1 MCIAEGEGS
10 RFSALLNSGLFE
22 FQIFTNLA
30 TKSGYIKLTEICLYF
45 CPYRKTLI
53 LIGLN
58 AFPAY
63 LSGTG
68 KYSDTTYQD
77 CPASEGN
84 QTGRFSESR
93 HNRDMVRYGLSRLLF
108 S

>member
-45 CPYRKTLI
+45 CPYRKTPI

-58 AFPAY
+58 AFPGI
-63 LSGTG
+63 SFRTG
-68 KYSDTTYQD
+68 KYSGHYI
-77 CPASEGN
+77 
-84 QTGRFSESR
+84 
-93 HNRDMVRYGLSRLLF
+93 SRLSGFRRKSNRPILRKP

>member
-45 CPYRKTLI
+45 CPYRKTPISTKSNTLPGI
-53 LIGLN
+53 S
-58 AFPAY
+58 FR
-63 LSGTG
+63 TG
-68 KYSDTTYQD
+68 KYSGHYI
-77 CPASEGN
+77 
-84 QTGRFSESR
+84 
-93 HNRDMVRYGLSRLLF
+93 SRLSGFRRKSNRPILRKP